1 MYLRAKFEVSNII
14 LTSFRQGGE
23 VILLPSTS
31 KRIPK
36 KPTQIRVI
44 MISKIIS
51 DLENVCLQDKTSKE
65 EPQLLQVNF
74 SVITEIF

>member
-23 VILLPSTS
+23 VILLLSTS

-65 EPQLLQVNF
+65 EPQFLQVNF

>member
-14 LTSFRQGGE
+14 LTGFRQGGE

-65 EPQLLQVNF
+65 EPQLLRVNF